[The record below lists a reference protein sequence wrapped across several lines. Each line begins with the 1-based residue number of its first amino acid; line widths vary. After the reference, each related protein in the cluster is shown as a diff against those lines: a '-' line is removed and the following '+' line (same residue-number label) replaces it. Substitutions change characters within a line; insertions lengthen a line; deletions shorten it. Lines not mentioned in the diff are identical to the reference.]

1 MPVRNRQALLQ
12 ELAHT
17 EAHVT
22 RLLARRDRGA
32 TVDRPT
38 FAEDDWRAV
47 AVAIQ
52 AQREGIAPEEP
63 GETLA
68 RAERWLNTYLS
79 PEGRQALKRTL
90 AQRRYAAKR
99 KLKTI
104 QLSKATH
111 ARLAAYAETGG
122 LTLDAAIDQLLAK
135 A

>member
-1 MPVRNRQALLQ
+1 VA
-12 ELAHT
+12 
-17 EAHVT
+17 
-22 RLLARRDRGA
+22 RLLARPDRGA
-32 TVDRPT
+32 TVERPT

-52 AQREGIAPEEP
+52 AQREGIAPEGP
-63 GETLA
+63 DETLA
-68 RAERWLNTYLS
+68 RAERWLDTYLS
-79 PEGRQALKRTL
+79 PETRQALKRTL

-111 ARLAAYAETGG
+111 ARLAAYAARQG
-122 LTLDAAIDQLLAK
+122 LTLDGAIDHLLAE